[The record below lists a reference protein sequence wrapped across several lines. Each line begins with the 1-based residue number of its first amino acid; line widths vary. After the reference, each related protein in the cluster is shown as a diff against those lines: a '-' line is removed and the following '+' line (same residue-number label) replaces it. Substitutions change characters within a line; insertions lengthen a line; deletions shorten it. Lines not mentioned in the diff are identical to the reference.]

1 MKKILFLLLTIACS
15 TMVAS
20 AQMQDVVYLK
30 NGGIIR
36 GILVEQIPNE
46 SVKIQTKDGSVF
58 VYTLTEIA
66 KITKENAPKKL
77 KLNNKTQ
84 SDILMKYRGE
94 VNVGFALGGKLSVA
108 DLKMESETN
117 YPMLET
123 IHGVLITDYFFIGGG
138 TGLQYYYG
146 YVAEDATEK
155 WNTLVVPLF
164 VNMKGFVPLNENIK
178 SFVNV
183 SLGGSFVGCSDFEYL
198 NGGLFSDLGV
208 GVKVQKVNFGL
219 GWQHKKLIE
228 KLYDANVKYSLN
240 AFYFKVGIDF

>member
-1 MKKILFLLLTIACS
+1 MKKFLFLLLTFTCS
-15 TMVAS
+15 TLVAT

-46 SVKIQTKDGSVF
+46 SVKIQTKDGNVF
-58 VYTLTEIA
+58 VYTLAEIT

-77 KLNNKTQ
+77 KNTTQ
-84 SDILMKYRGE
+84 SDILMQYRGE
-94 VNVGFALGGKLSVA
+94 INVGFALGGKPSVA
-108 DLKMESETN
+108 GLKVESETN

-146 YVAEDATEK
+146 YISEDATEK

-164 VNMKGFVPLNENIK
+164 VNMKGFLPVNENIK
-178 SFVNV
+178 PFVNV
-183 SLGGSFVGCSDFEYL
+183 SLGGSFVGCSDFFFVVH
-198 NGGLFSDLGV
+198 N
-208 GVKVQKVNFGL
+208 
-219 GWQHKKLIE
+219 
-228 KLYDANVKYSLN
+228 LYF
-240 AFYFKVGIDF
+240 FYFSF